1 MDYIY
6 RVGWLVS
13 FIIFSHDAGGAN
25 TLTRYTPF
33 KITFEFVQKRGEL
46 FTETFWAPSA
56 RTARAMAHAGSG
68 PGYILIHSVEE
79 VIS

>member
-1 MDYIY
+1 MTPEAQ
-6 RVGWLVS
+6 
-13 FIIFSHDAGGAN
+13 H
-25 TLTRYTPF
+25 LTRYTPF

-56 RTARAMAHAGSG
+56 RTARAMAHAASG
-68 PGYILIHSVEE
+68 PGYIFIHSGEE